1 MSNLLLLVLVVVL
14 LFTSLFF
21 GLSCVR
27 ERGKLKM
34 RFNKFRR

>member
-21 GLSCVR
+21 GLSYVR

-34 RFNKFRR
+34 RFKKFRR

>member
-1 MSNLLLLVLVVVL
+1 ML

-21 GLSCVR
+21 GLSYVR